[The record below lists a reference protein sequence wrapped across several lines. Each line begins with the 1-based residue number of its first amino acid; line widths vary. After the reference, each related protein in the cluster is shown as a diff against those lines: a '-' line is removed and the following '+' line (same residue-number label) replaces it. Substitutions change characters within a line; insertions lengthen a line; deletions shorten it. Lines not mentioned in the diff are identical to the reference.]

1 MLIYR
6 SLDEIPADF
15 GPTVATIGNFDGV
28 HRGHQLV
35 IDEVIRRAHELSARS
50 LAITF
55 DPHPVRVLRP
65 ETALPLITPLAEKLA
80 LLASTGIGA
89 TLILPFTPELS
100 HMTARVFASQVL
112 RNKLGVIELHEGEN
126 FRFGYQAEAGI
137 DTLDTLGRELG
148 FHVQVY
154 APRALRGGAVSSSR
168 IRQLIAAGDVSHA
181 RALLGQPFAILST
194 LAPGRGYG
202 TRYTVP
208 TINLAPYSEL
218 IPAIGVYITTLT
230 VAGETFDAVTNVGN
244 RPTFGA
250 DSFTIESHLLNFHP
264 IGLTEST
271 PLTLAFLHRLR
282 DEIRWPS
289 PEALREQ
296 IGRDVRRAQRYFTLC
311 RLLASPPQE
320 QHSRPV
326 PLPR

>member
-6 SLDEIPADF
+6 SLDEIPSDF

-35 IDEVIRRAHELSARS
+35 IEEVIRRARELNARS

-65 ETALPLITPLAEKLA
+65 EAALPLITPHAEKLE
-80 LLASTGIGA
+80 LLASTGIDA
-89 TLILPFTPELS
+89 TLVLPFTSELS
-100 HMTARVFASQVL
+100 HMTARAFASQVL

-137 DTLDTLGRELG
+137 DALDTLGRELG
-148 FHVQVY
+148 FHVEVY
-154 APRALRGGAVSSSR
+154 APRSLRGEAVSSSR
-168 IRQLIAAGDVSHA
+168 VRKLISAGDVSHA
-181 RALLGQPFAILST
+181 RALLGQPFAILGT
-194 LAPGRGYG
+194 PAPGRGYG

-208 TINLAPYSEL
+208 TINMAPYSEL

-230 VAGETFDAVTNVGN
+230 VGAETFDAVTNVGN

-264 IGLTEST
+264 IELTEST

-320 QHSRPV
+320 SHSRSA
-326 PLPR
+326 PLSR

>member
-1 MLIYR
+1 M
-6 SLDEIPADF
+6 
-15 GPTVATIGNFDGV
+15 
-28 HRGHQLV
+28 
-35 IDEVIRRAHELSARS
+35 
-50 LAITF
+50 
-55 DPHPVRVLRP
+55 
-65 ETALPLITPLAEKLA
+65 TPLAEKLA
-80 LLASTGIGA
+80 LLASTGIEA
-89 TLILPFTPELS
+89 TLVLPFTSELS
-100 HMTARVFASQVL
+100 HMTARAFASQIL

-137 DTLDTLGRELG
+137 DTLETLGRELG
-148 FHVQVY
+148 FHAAIY
-154 APRALRGGAVSSSR
+154 SPRALRGQPISSSR
-168 IRQLIAAGDVSHA
+168 IRQLISAGDVSHA

-194 LAPGRGYG
+194 PAPGRGYG

-208 TINLAPYSEL
+208 TINLAPYPEL
-218 IPAIGVYITTLT
+218 VPAIGVYITTLT
-230 VAGETFDAVTNVGN
+230 VADETFEAVTNVGN

-264 IGLTEST
+264 IDLTETT

-311 RLLASPPQE
+311 RLLASPLQE
-320 QHSRPV
+320 RHSRAA